1 MKKNSRVRRWLAMIL
16 CMTLVLSSNVVSMA
30 AEENGTEVQAIT
42 EEPVIEETEPAAAD
56 EPVPEDIT
64 ETETLMTET
73 PETVPTE
80 EPATE
85 EPTEEPVDTEVPTE
99 TVTEPETPEVPETP
113 ETPAQDETEEP
124 VQEETPAETERNEV
138 ALQEW
143 VQEVNGATVKVVA
156 EKGVLPEE
164 AVLSAVEITDE
175 AEVEQ
180 LEKAA
185 EEQAIEKK
193 VAIENIIAYDIKFLV
208 NSEEVQPNGNVQVTV
223 DTPIIESGQEAS
235 VLHVDD
241 SNMAED
247 MQGTVDEQGNVV
259 FETPHFSK
267 YVIVQEGDSEVEITI
282 EHYNMNNE
290 KIYADDVLTL
300 PVGGKV
306 NNYAKATNWNVEQ
319 VFVDGKELSEEELAE
334 IKVAKKTEIK
344 ICYSP
349 KETEVSGA
357 TTFYD
362 YTIKAGTDW
371 RNNEYS
377 INMPSNYNGTG
388 GSNRNRMTAGVD
400 GANYKD
406 YRSQAAHSN
415 WASEF
420 GGEAYYHKNPYL
432 GLVTGLDENGDVVFS
447 VPQPGFFVD
456 SGANVWVQ
464 PGMFSGQGEHRDLRK
479 VYTDYTLKFAQTGD
493 TYTLNRVEKNAQAVK
508 NGAAGENFFPLDDVK
523 VQYGSGTDSEDAHN
537 FYFGMRY
544 DVNFKIGDYVGPL
557 NYTFKGDDDLWV
569 ILDGKRVVIDLG
581 GIHEALEGTVDLWNY
596 ILHEGY
602 KDDEKA
608 SLSIDEKQKEH
619 TLTILYMERGAN
631 SSNCEMKFT
640 LPSATISEVTEVPM
654 ADLLLKKVKKDG
666 STLEGAQFALKDSTG
681 AVIQTAT
688 STSDGSVKFSKLKE
702 GTYTLEETQAPSGYI
717 PSLETWVVKVEVN
730 EEGTA
735 VATLYLS
742 DGKTEY
748 KERRGSYYEVVNV
761 TRQEVIDSSIE
772 YDKTAHIENWE
783 ERIYNIDITASSI
796 AKETITKD
804 GTAEIMLVLD
814 LSGSMNYGNIG
825 ASNKDASYERIGR
838 YSEVMQSLDTTK
850 VYYYGSKKC
859 PMIYI
864 EDKWQYYKNETEG
877 WVEVPNAS
885 RNNVYTKASRL
896 TGVKEA
902 LNSFVSS
909 IAETSPNIKLGVT
922 TFSSG
927 NYTNNEVLVPLTTVG
942 TDKVSIIKNINKV
955 EANGGT
961 NPGKGLELAK
971 EELTKNETTGQGVS
985 QYVILFTDGT
995 PTGSGSEWS
1004 DSAAGYAKVQSD
1016 LIKAEDIHLYTIGF
1030 GLTERAKNWL
1040 SGASEEWIDYDGK
1053 EMNASGIA
1061 STDCAWTAENMDEL
1075 KELFK
1080 QLQDTIT
1087 KDVDIKEAE
1096 IKDVIDPRFVIL
1108 DDEGKPI
1115 TKEYPGIDE
1124 GITLENGGTVYF
1136 DSETGYQYIVWTNQ
1150 TIPAKGKDGKQWHQT
1165 IKVKAQEDY
1174 IGGNGIETNIS
1185 PDSQIHT
1192 GYGDVTLPQ
1201 PTVNVKVDLTVANA
1215 GEKIFLGENVP
1226 TDAETLKKLFDES
1239 NYAKYNGVEAQDFVM
1254 EWYRDASCTNKIT
1267 VEDMAKEYP
1276 TGKTE
1281 FYLKVT
1287 YDAGKP
1293 KADSNTNTN
1302 GNVNGTETNGQYLV
1316 TAVNSQDASKAYGI
1330 YKVEVVSGE
1339 IDITKEITKP
1349 GNIDLEGAPIFT
1361 FKIEYRKPGVEDN
1374 APATETYYRTI
1385 GFGEGEKTKEAE
1397 TLTNLPKGT
1406 YKVTELDTQKY
1417 KLKSVSDNQSTCSVK
1432 PDNSSI
1438 TFTLGGSK
1446 VDERANT
1453 EWTHGKAKFVNEK
1466 EAPNTNT
1473 DTDAYVN
1480 RFVKNADGTYTVQQI
1495 RVPEKKEESN
1505 N

>member
-73 PETVPTE
+73 SETVP
-80 EPATE
+80 TE

-113 ETPAQDETEEP
+113 ETPTQDETEEP
-124 VQEETPAETERNEV
+124 VQEETPEETERNEV

-306 NNYAKATNWNVEQ
+306 NNYAKATNWNVESVVLDEQ
-319 VFVDGKELSEEELAE
+319 NLKEGEFAE
-334 IKVAKKTEIK
+334 IKVAKDTHIK
-344 ICYSP
+344 VYYSP
-349 KETEVSGA
+349 KEKEVSGA

-362 YTIKAGTDW
+362 YTVKAGTDY
-371 RNNEYS
+371 RGTKYS
-377 INMPSNYNGTG
+377 INMPLNYDDYG

-400 GANYKD
+400 EKNYEEF
-406 YRSQAAHSN
+406 RSLAPHSN
-415 WASEF
+415 WQKQY
-420 GGEAYYHKNPYL
+420 GGEAYYHDNPYT
-432 GLVTGLDENGDVVFS
+432 GLVEGLDEKGDVIFS
-447 VPQPGFFVD
+447 VPQPGFFESSD
-456 SGANVWVQ
+456 SSITFKKNWWETK
-464 PGMFSGQGEHRDLRK
+464 GETRYLRK
-479 VYTDYTLKFAQTGD
+479 VYNKNEYVLKFKQLGD
-493 TYTLNRVEKNAQAVK
+493 TYTLDRVEGNGESVK
-508 NGAAGENFFPLDDVK
+508 AGNDFFPLDSVK
-523 VQYGSGTDSEDAHN
+523 FDYEEEANTHN

-544 DVNFKIGDYVGPL
+544 DVDFKIGDYVGPL
-557 NYTFKGDDDLWV
+557 NYEFIGDDDLWV
-569 ILDGKRVVIDLG
+569 ILDGKKVVIDLG
-581 GIHEALEGTVDLWNY
+581 GIHNALTGKVDLWKY
-596 ILHEGY
+596 ILHERY
-602 KDDEKA
+602 TEEEKA
-608 SLSIDEKQKEH
+608 TLSTMEKQKEH
-619 TLTILYMERGAN
+619 KLTILYMERGAYQ
-631 SSNCEMKFT
+631 SNCNMKFT
-640 LPSATISEVTEVPM
+640 LPEATISEVTEVPM
-654 ADLLLKKVKKDG
+654 ADLLLKKVNK
-666 STLEGAQFALKDSTG
+666 SNEPLEGAKFALMDSEG
-681 AVIQTAT
+681 NVIQTAT
-688 STSDGSVKFSKLKE
+688 STETGSVKFSKLKE
-702 GTYTLEETQAPSGYI
+702 GTYTLQETQAPSGYI

-742 DGKTEY
+742 DGETEY
-748 KERRGSYYEVVNV
+748 TDKSGGYYEIVNV
-761 TRQEVIDSSIE
+761 TKQELIDSSME
-772 YDKTAHIENWE
+772 YDKTVHVVDWDK
-783 ERIYNIDITASSI
+783 RTYNIDITASSI
-796 AKETITKD
+796 AKQTITKD
-804 GTAEIMLVLD
+804 GTAE
-814 LSGSMNYGNIG
+814 
-825 ASNKDASYERIGR
+825 
-838 YSEVMQSLDTTK
+838 
-850 VYYYGSKKC
+850 
-859 PMIYI
+859 
-864 EDKWQYYKNETEG
+864 
-877 WVEVPNAS
+877 
-885 RNNVYTKASRL
+885 
-896 TGVKEA
+896 
-902 LNSFVSS
+902 
-909 IAETSPNIKLGVT
+909 
-922 TFSSG
+922 
-927 NYTNNEVLVPLTTVG
+927 
-942 TDKVSIIKNINKV
+942 
-955 EANGGT
+955 
-961 NPGKGLELAK
+961 
-971 EELTKNETTGQGVS
+971 
-985 QYVILFTDGT
+985 
-995 PTGSGSEWS
+995 
-1004 DSAAGYAKVQSD
+1004 
-1016 LIKAEDIHLYTIGF
+1016 
-1030 GLTERAKNWL
+1030 
-1040 SGASEEWIDYDGK
+1040 
-1053 EMNASGIA
+1053 
-1061 STDCAWTAENMDEL
+1061 NMGEL

-1080 QLQDTIT
+1080 KLQDTIT
-1087 KDVDIKEAE
+1087 KEVAIAATE
-1096 IKDVIDPRFVIL
+1096 IRDVIAPRFVIL
-1108 DDEGKPI
+1108 DDSGNPI
-1115 TKEYPGIDE
+1115 TKDYPGIE
-1124 GITLENGGTVYF
+1124 NGITLKNGGMVHY
-1136 DSETGYQYIVWTNQ
+1136 DKDTGNQYIVWRDQ
-1150 TIPAKGKDGKQWHQT
+1150 TIPAKGKENNQWHKT
-1165 IKVKAQEDY
+1165 IMVKAQEDY
-1174 IGGNGIETNIS
+1174 IGGNGVETNIS
-1185 PDSQIHT
+1185 PDSKICT
-1192 GYGDVTLPQ
+1192 GYGDAILPQ
-1201 PTVNVKVDLTVANA
+1201 PTVNVKVDLTVNNA

-1267 VEDMAKEYP
+1267 VEDMEKEYP

-1330 YKVEVVSGE
+1330 YKVEVVSGK
-1339 IDITKEITKP
+1339 IDITKEITKT
-1349 GNIDLEGAPIFT
+1349 GNINLDGAPIFT
-1361 FKIEYRKPGVEDN
+1361 FKIEYRKPGVAEN
-1374 APATETYYRTI
+1374 AEATETYYRTI

-1397 TLTNLPKGT
+1397 TLKNLPKGT

-1438 TFTLGGSK
+1438 TFTLGGSN

-1495 RVPEKKEESN
+1495 RVPEKKEDSN

>member
-85 EPTEEPVDTEVPTE
+85 EATEEPVDTEVPTE

-113 ETPAQDETEEP
+113 ETPTQDETEEP
-124 VQEETPAETERNEV
+124 VQEETPEETERNEV

-164 AVLSAVEITDE
+164 AVLSAIEITDE

-185 EEQAIEKK
+185 EDQAIEKK
-193 VAIENIIAYDIKFLV
+193 VAIENIVAYDIKFLA

-290 KIYADDVLTL
+290 KIYADDVLAL

-306 NNYAKATNWNVEQ
+306 NNYAKATNWNVER
-319 VFVDGKELSEEELAE
+319 VVLDRKDLTEGEFAE
-334 IKVAKKTEIK
+334 IKVAKDTHIK
-344 ICYSP
+344 VYYSP
-349 KETEVSGA
+349 KEKEVSGA

-362 YTIKAGTDW
+362 YTVKAGTDYYGTK
-371 RNNEYS
+371 YS
-377 INMPSNYNGTG
+377 INMPSNYDDYGE
-388 GSNRNRMTAGVD
+388 SSQNRMTAGVD
-400 GANYKD
+400 EKNYEEF
-406 YRSQAAHSN
+406 RSSASHSN
-415 WASEF
+415 WQEQY
-420 GGEAYYHKNPYL
+420 GGEAYYHDNPYT
-432 GLVTGLDENGDVVFS
+432 GLVKGLDEKGDVIFS
-447 VPQPGFFVD
+447 VPQPGFFESSD
-456 SGANVWVQ
+456 SSITFQKNR
-464 PGMFSGQGEHRDLRK
+464 SETKGETRYLRK
-479 VYTDYTLKFAQTGD
+479 VYNKNEYVLKFKQLGD
-493 TYTLNRVEKNAQAVK
+493 TYTLDRVEGKGESVK
-508 NGAAGENFFPLDDVK
+508 AGNDFFPLDSVK
-523 VQYGSGTDSEDAHN
+523 FDYEEEANTHN

-544 DVNFKIGDYVGPL
+544 DVDFKIGDYVGPL
-557 NYTFKGDDDLWV
+557 NYEFIGDDDLWV
-569 ILDGKRVVIDLG
+569 ILDGKEVVIDLG
-581 GIHEALEGTVDLWNY
+581 GIHNALTGEVDLWKY

-602 KDDEKA
+602 TEKEKA
-608 SLSIDEKQKEH
+608 ALSTMEKQKEH
-619 TLTILYMERGAN
+619 KLTILYMERGAYQ
-631 SSNCEMKFT
+631 SNCNMKFT
-640 LPSATISEVTEVPM
+640 LPEATISEVTEVPM
-654 ADLLLKKVKKDG
+654 ADLLLKKVNKNNEP
-666 STLEGAQFALKDSTG
+666 LEGAKFALMDSEG
-681 AVIQTAT
+681 NVIQTAT
-688 STSDGSVKFSKLKE
+688 STETGSVKFSKLKE
-702 GTYTLEETQAPSGYI
+702 GTYTLQETQAPSGYI

-742 DGKTEY
+742 DGKTKY
-748 KERRGSYYEVVNV
+748 KDRRGSYYEIVNM

-772 YDKTAHIENWE
+772 YDKTAHVENWE

-814 LSGSMNYGNIG
+814 LSGSMDYENTGT
-825 ASNKDASYERIGR
+825 SNKDASYKGMGK
-838 YSEVMQSLDTTK
+838 YSEKMQSLDKTK
-850 VYYYGSKKC
+850 VYYYGEDRS

-864 EDKWQYYKNETEG
+864 ENKWQYYSDG
-877 WVEVPNAS
+877 WNAKWKEVYNGS
-885 RNNVYTKASRL
+885 KTNVYTRASRL

-902 LNSFVSS
+902 LNSFVKS
-909 IAETSPNIKLGVT
+909 IAENSPNIKLGVT
-922 TFSSG
+922 TFSSSDHD
-927 NYTNNEVLVPLTTVG
+927 NNRVLVPLKAVG
-942 TDKVSIIKNINKV
+942 ENKVSIIKDINKV
-955 EANGGT
+955 NAVGGT

-971 EELTKNETTGQGVS
+971 KELDSRGTTSQDVS
-985 QYVILFTDGT
+985 QYVILFTDGK
-995 PTGSGSEWS
+995 PTGSGNDW
-1004 DSAAGYAKVQSD
+1004 DNAAAGYAKVQSD
-1016 LIKAEDIHLYTIGF
+1016 KIKQDNIHLYTIGF

-1040 SGASEEWIDYDGK
+1040 SGASEEWIDYDGQK
-1053 EMNASGIA
+1053 MNASGIA
-1061 STDCAWTAENMDEL
+1061 SQDCAWTAENMDEL

-1215 GEKIFLGENVP
+1215 GEKIFLGENVL

-1293 KADSNTNTN
+1293 KDDSNTNTD
-1302 GNVNGTETNGQYLV
+1302 GHINGTEINGQYLV

-1330 YKVEVVSGE
+1330 YKVEVVSGK

-1361 FKIEYRKPGVEDN
+1361 FKIEYRKPGVADN
-1374 APATETYYRTI
+1374 APATDTYYRTV
-1385 GFGEGEKTKEAE
+1385 GFGEGEKTKDAE

-1495 RVPEKKEESN
+1495 RVPEKKEDSN

>member
-42 EEPVIEETEPAAAD
+42 EEPVIQETEPAAAD
-56 EPVPEDIT
+56 EPAPADIT
-64 ETETLMTET
+64 ETETSVTET
-73 PETVPTE
+73 SETVPTE

-85 EPTEEPVDTEVPTE
+85 ESTEEPVDTEVPTE
-99 TVTEPETPEVPETP
+99 TVTEPETPETP
-113 ETPAQDETEEP
+113 TQDEIEEP
-124 VQEETPAETERNEV
+124 VQEETSAETERNEA

-180 LEKAA
+180 LEKVA

-208 NSEEVQPNGNVQVTV
+208 NSEDVQPNGNVQVTV

-306 NNYAKATNWNVEQ
+306 NNYAKATNWNVKQ
-319 VFVDGKELSEEELAE
+319 VFVDGKGLSEEELAE

-362 YTIKAGTDW
+362 YTVKAGTDW
-371 RNNEYS
+371 MKTKYS
-377 INMPSNYNGTG
+377 INMPSNYNSTG
-388 GSNRNRMTAGVD
+388 GSNSNRMTAGVD
-400 GANYKD
+400 SQNYES
-406 YRSQAAHSN
+406 YRSPAPHSN
-415 WASEF
+415 WNAEF
-420 GGEAYYHKNPYL
+420 GGRDYYHKNPYT
-432 GLVTGLDENGDVVFS
+432 GLVEGLDENGDVIFS

-456 SGANVWVQ
+456 SDASVEVQ
-464 PGMFSGQGEHRDLRK
+464 TLIQEETRYLRK
-479 VYTDYTLKFAQTGD
+479 VYKDYTLKFDQIGD
-493 TYTLNRVEKNAQAVK
+493 TYTLKHVEKNGQAITTG
-508 NGAAGENFFPLDDVK
+508 NAGENFFPLDGVK
-523 VQYGSGTDSEDAHN
+523 VEYGKGTDSDDGHN

-557 NYTFKGDDDLWV
+557 NYEFTGDDDLWV
-569 ILDGKRVVIDLG
+569 ILDGKEVVIDLG
-581 GIHEALEGTVDLWNY
+581 GIHEALEGTVDLWKY
-596 ILHEGY
+596 ILREGY
-602 KDDEKA
+602 TDDEKA

-631 SSNCEMKFT
+631 ASNCEMKFT

-666 STLEGAQFALKDSTG
+666 SALEGAQFALKDSTG

-748 KERRGSYYEVVNV
+748 KERGGSYYEIVNV

-772 YDKTAHIENWE
+772 YDKTAHVKNWE

-814 LSGSMNYGNIG
+814 LSGSMNWGNQG
-825 ASNKDASYERIGR
+825 SSSTNAEWKQKGVYSN
-838 YSEVMQSLDTTK
+838 VMQSLDTTK
-850 VYYYGSKKC
+850 VYYYERNSKNRC

-864 EDKWQYYKNETEG
+864 EDKWQYYKNGQEG
-877 WVEVPNAS
+877 WVEVPNMS
-885 RNNVYTKASRL
+885 KNKVYTRDSRL

-922 TFSSG
+922 TFSSDD
-927 NYTNNEVLVPLTTVG
+927 YTNNEVLVPLTTVG
-942 TDKVSIIKNINKV
+942 TDKVFIIKNINKV

-995 PTGSGSEWS
+995 PTGSGRSWS
-1004 DSAAGYAKVQSD
+1004 DNAAGYAKVQSD
-1016 LIKAEDIHLYTIGF
+1016 LIKGNDIHLYTIGF
-1030 GLTERAKNWL
+1030 GLTERAKKWL
-1040 SGASEEWIDYDGK
+1040 SGASEEWIKYDGK
-1053 EMNASGIA
+1053 QMNASGIA